1 MCSSDL
7 KSFNIVGFPLETPE
21 IAGETIE
28 LNARIN
34 PDSVIVGIFEPYP
47 GTRLAEVCRR
57 EGFVDAAREGSEFIG
72 RTDTIL
78 NMPKFPRGEIL
89 RVFRNFGYRVY
100 RRHSLK
106 KAWSYRIYYS
116 PLGETILRLLSPLK
130 AFIRRLTMGV

>member
-1 MCSSDL
+1 
-7 KSFNIVGFPLETPE
+7 
-21 IAGETIE
+21 
-28 LNARIN
+28 
-34 PDSVIVGIFEPYP
+34 
-47 GTRLAEVCRR
+47 
-57 EGFVDAAREGSEFIG
+57 VDAAREDSEFVG

-130 AFIRRLTMGV
+130 ALIRRLTMGV